1 MVETA
6 DVTQQCNIRLS
17 LQIVKLQPKAKLQT
31 SAIVQYN
38 CQAQLWLNSTQLQ
51 LKLRLRLSIFSNK
64 SSHPATHP
72 PDQNSRERR
81 LKCQFQFQFQL
92 KQRLRLGLL
101 SNKYFYLPTDPPR
114 QSPGLPSIPEVKGDL
129 RGSFYGHQEQQKIQ
143 IQTWK

>member
-6 DVTQQCNIRLS
+6 DVTQLCNIRLS
-17 LQIVKLQPKAKLQT
+17 LKIVKLQPKAKLQT

-38 CQAQLWLNSTQLQ
+38 CQAQLLLNSTQLQ
-51 LKLRLRLSIFSNK
+51 LKLRLRLSISSNK

-81 LKCQFQFQFQL
+81 LKCQFQFWFQL

-101 SNKYFYLPTDPPR
+101 SNKYFYLPTEAPS
-114 QSPGLPSIPEVKGDL
+114 QPSIPEVKGDL